1 MLKHIVMYIKGK
13 NHYVQCKAVPWTDRT
28 QQAQVCRYSWRR
40 PDHFPACQT
49 PEIATTEEIS
59 SVNYGE
65 AFEVKHVN

>member
-1 MLKHIVMYIKGK
+1 MQGD
-13 NHYVQCKAVPWTDRT
+13 VPWTDWT
-28 QQAQVCRYSWRR
+28 QQAKVCRYLRRR

-59 SVNYGE
+59 PVNYGE